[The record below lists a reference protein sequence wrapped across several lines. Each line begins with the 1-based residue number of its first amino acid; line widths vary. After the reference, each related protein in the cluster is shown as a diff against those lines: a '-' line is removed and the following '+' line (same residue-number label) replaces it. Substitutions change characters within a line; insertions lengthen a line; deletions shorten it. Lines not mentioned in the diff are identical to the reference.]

1 MIEDMKDFFI
11 ENARQVVINMKRC
24 LASYTNKPKLKHF
37 SIKLRFIICSVGE
50 GMKKQENMIDRNYHL

>member
-37 SIKLRFIICSVGE
+37 SISAI
-50 GMKKQENMIDRNYHL
+50 YHLQC